1 MGNFQT
7 DRVIQIL
14 LPLFQGLSGQ
24 PVYQVDAYVLDAVF
38 FAKPDCAQS
47 LFAVMAPVQETEV
60 FFTLKLCTPI
70 LIRLKGRLRR
80 EATYSGVI
88 SSGLASSVISVHELV
103 PNKRS
108 AASNIRSKS
117 AC

>member
-47 LFAVMAPVQETEV
+47 LFAVMAPVQETAG
-60 FFTLKLCTPI
+60 CG
-70 LIRLKGRLRR
+70 GRRR
-80 EATYSGVI
+80 IPVSYRQDWLPA
-88 SSGLASSVISVHELV
+88 
-103 PNKRS
+103 
-108 AASNIRSKS
+108 
-117 AC
+117 

>member
-60 FFTLKLCTPI
+60 FFFETL
-70 LIRLKGRLRR
+70 
-80 EATYSGVI
+80 YSHTDPVEGQV
-88 SSGLASSVISVHELV
+88 AE
-103 PNKRS
+103 RS
-108 AASNIRSKS
+108 DVFRCHIVRIGFQRNFCA
-117 AC
+117 

>member
-47 LFAVMAPVQETEV
+47 LFALI
-60 FFTLKLCTPI
+60 FTRSTA
-70 LIRLKGRLRR
+70 R
-80 EATYSGVI
+80 SGVF
-88 SSGLASSVISVHELV
+88 SQKYNNVT
-103 PNKRS
+103 
-108 AASNIRSKS
+108 
-117 AC
+117 

>member
-60 FFTLKLCTPI
+60 FFFETL
-70 LIRLKGRLRR
+70 
-80 EATYSGVI
+80 YSQ
-88 SSGLASSVISVHELV
+88 LV

>member
-60 FFTLKLCTPI
+60 FFFETL
-70 LIRLKGRLRR
+70 
-80 EATYSGVI
+80 YS
-88 SSGLASSVISVHELV
+88 
-103 PNKRS
+103 RY
-108 AASNIRSKS
+108 
-117 AC
+117 